1 MAKLW
6 LAIVLVI
13 TYVSLYPF
21 DFFPVPFDDRFF
33 DTLRDSLRYGVG
45 LDDSIGNFL
54 CFVPFG
60 LVGVLSLRG
69 RDRLWS
75 GPWRGIAF
83 VCAAGACFA
92 MLLQLV
98 QIYLPSRHESFYDAA
113 YNVLG
118 VVCGAVLGFVL
129 CRRLDGI
136 ADPAGRPTLVPLFLL
151 GCWLAFRLVP
161 FIPSFDLASIRHSL
175 SPLLGIPQIILP
187 LIFNDIVG
195 WLVTAYL
202 LRCLLAKA
210 AVGYRLPLLI
220 AVVFLLEVLIV
231 PNFLSASNVIGAVI
245 ALGLWAALSRREHLA
260 GVLAA
265 LIVAMLVF
273 RGLAPFD
280 FRAQPQNFSWLPFQ
294 GFLYG
299 NMYVGVLV
307 LCNKVFFYGS
317 LVFVLWQTRMGR
329 VSATLLAATVLA
341 AIEVAQLFFRFH
353 SPEISDPLLIVAA
366 AMTMAMLQNWE
377 KTTRT
382 TGPTTPAAGP
392 SQG

>member
-21 DFFPVPFDDRFF
+21 NFIPVPFDDRFF

-69 RDRLWS
+69 RDRSWS
-75 GPWRGIAF
+75 GPWRSIVF
-83 VCAAGACFA
+83 VCAAGACFG

-113 YNVLG
+113 YNTLG
-118 VVCGAVLGFVL
+118 VACGAVLGFVL
-129 CRRLDGI
+129 RRRLDGT
-136 ADPAGRPTLVPLFLL
+136 ADPAERPTLVPLFLL

-161 FIPSFDLASIRHSL
+161 FVPSFDFGSIRHSL
-175 SPLLGIPQIILP
+175 SPLLDIPQVVLP
-187 LIFNDIVG
+187 LIFNDTVG

-202 LRCLLAKA
+202 LRCLLPNG

-220 AVVFLLEVLIV
+220 VVVFALEVLIV

-245 ALGLWAALSRREHLA
+245 ALGLWALLGRRENLA
-260 GVLAA
+260 GILAA
-265 LIVAMLVF
+265 LIIAMLVF

-280 FRAQPQNFSWLPFQ
+280 FRAQPQHFSWLPFQ

-307 LCNKVFFYGS
+307 LCNKVFFYGG

-329 VSATLLAATVLA
+329 VSATLLAAAVLA

-377 KTTRT
+377 TASHTTSR
-382 TGPTTPAAGP
+382 ARD
-392 SQG
+392 